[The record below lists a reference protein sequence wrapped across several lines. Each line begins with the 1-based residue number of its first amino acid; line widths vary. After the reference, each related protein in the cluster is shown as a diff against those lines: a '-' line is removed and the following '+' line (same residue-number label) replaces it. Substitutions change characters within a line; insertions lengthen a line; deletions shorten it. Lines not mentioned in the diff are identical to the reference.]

1 MANLMRLFA
10 STWLCMILALP
21 RLEAQITAKPETV
34 SLEQLKSES
43 LHRSPVLRARRS
55 DIDASRGRSAQL
67 GGLDAPT
74 LTYMREEM
82 PGFAYDR
89 AMFSGWEIMQM
100 IPFPTRIATRRD
112 IGQMRTQRA
121 VQEFR
126 DAAGM
131 ILLDV
136 EEMYYELWFAQRQQL
151 LLSDNLQLVDQL
163 VSISRTRYAA
173 GEVSQQDILRS
184 QIERTMIENSVR
196 SARNEEIG
204 IKAKLMAILDREAPD
219 TLGTA
224 VISDSLQ
231 SPAGVDSLLQLS
243 RVSRGMLIGDSLETV
258 ESESMVRLMREE
270 YLPDFTIGV
279 AYGESPMTGTS
290 GWSIRAGI
298 TLPFAPWTL
307 STSGGRLDE
316 ARAELQRSRDR
327 LASTRN
333 NIRGSILALH
343 ARSMALF
350 ERARSFEES
359 ILPSARQMLEL
370 SLSGYRTGTTSFLML
385 IDSYTMYVA
394 SAKESLMARMEFEQ
408 SKSQLNREA
417 GITEPDLALSE
428 KDLQP

>member
-1 MANLMRLFA
+1 MAKLMHLFA
-10 STWLCMILALP
+10 STWLCISLALP

-34 SLEQLKSES
+34 SLEQLKSETLRRS
-43 LHRSPVLRARRS
+43 PALRAHRSA
-55 DIDASRGRSAQL
+55 IDASRGRSAQL

-112 IGQMRTQRA
+112 IGQMRIQRA
-121 VQEFR
+121 EQELR

-131 ILLDV
+131 LLLEV
-136 EEMYYELWFAQRQQL
+136 EEMYYGLWFAQRQQL
-151 LLSDNLQLVDQL
+151 LLSDNLQLVDQF

-173 GEVSQQDILRS
+173 GEVSQQELLRA
-184 QIERTMIENSVR
+184 QIERTMIENSMR
-196 SARNEEIG
+196 STRNEEIA
-204 IKAKLMAILDREAPD
+204 IKAKLMAILDREGPD
-219 TLGTA
+219 TLGNA
-224 VISDSLQ
+224 VVSDRMQ
-231 SPAGVDSLLQLS
+231 SPAGVDSLLELS
-243 RVSRGMLIGDSLETV
+243 RVARGMLIGDSIETV
-258 ESESMVRLMREE
+258 ESELMVRLMREE

-279 AYGESPMTGTS
+279 GYGESPMTGTN

-307 STSGGRLDE
+307 GTSGGRLDE
-316 ARAELQRSRDR
+316 ARAELQRSRAR

-333 NIRGSILALH
+333 SIRGAILALH
-343 ARSMALF
+343 SRSTALF

-359 ILPSARQMLEL
+359 ILPSSRQILEL
-370 SLSGYRTGTTSFLML
+370 SISGYRTGTTSFLML
-385 IDSYTMYVA
+385 IDSYTMYVS
-394 SAKESLMARMEFEQ
+394 SAKEYLMARMEFEQ
-408 SKSQLNREA
+408 SKFQLNREA
-417 GITEPDLALSE
+417 GITDPVLALPE